1 MSTSPAE
8 APSPDTA
15 TDPSSPRRRLPGRGG
30 TALRVALAVLVM
42 SAGDLL
48 LVPLL
53 LLGLLKNR
61 PEDAAGAVM
70 GTVATLAS
78 SLLVL
83 FLTWLLVTRLDGG
96 SLSDLRL
103 RVDRRA
109 LAWMLAMVVVAVA
122 IAAVIGVVM
131 DLLGIEPAVSGLTDL
146 SPPVIGI
153 LLLARVNSAFLVQG
167 FPEELVWRGW
177 LFGSLG
183 GTRRA
188 GAISVIAFTLLH
200 IISNGGQEN
209 WMERILYL
217 AMPFGFAVA
226 AVVVARASGST
237 WAAVGVHGGFHMGSL
252 VLLAMRTDEGH
263 PVAWVLGGALWLAVA
278 GVVRLLARRRILPC
292 STERAISV

>member
-1 MSTSPAE
+1 
-8 APSPDTA
+8 
-15 TDPSSPRRRLPGRGG
+15 
-30 TALRVALAVLVM
+30 M

-61 PEDAAGAVM
+61 PEDAAEAVM

-103 RVDRRA
+103 
-109 LAWMLAMVVVAVA
+109 
-122 IAAVIGVVM
+122 
-131 DLLGIEPAVSGLTDL
+131 PA
-146 SPPVIGI
+146 IGI
-153 LLLARVNSAFLVQG
+153 LLLSRVNSAFLVQG

-177 LFGSLG
+177 LFRSLG

-188 GAISVIAFTLLH
+188 GAISVIGFTLLH

-209 WMERILYL
+209 WVERVLYL
-217 AMPFGFAVA
+217 ATPFGFAVA
-226 AVVVARASGST
+226 AVVVAWVSGST
-237 WAAVGVHGGFHMGSL
+237 WAAVGVHGGHHMASL

-263 PVAWVLGGALWLAVA
+263 PVAWVLEGALWLVVA
-278 GVVRLLARRRILPC
+278 GVVRLLARRRMLPC
-292 STERAISV
+292 STERAISL

>member
-1 MSTSPAE
+1 
-8 APSPDTA
+8 
-15 TDPSSPRRRLPGRGG
+15 
-30 TALRVALAVLVM
+30 M

-61 PEDAAGAVM
+61 PEDAAEAVM

-109 LAWMLAMVVVAVA
+109 LAWMLAMVVVAAA
-122 IAAVIGVVM
+122 IAAVMGVIM
-131 DLLGIEPAVSGLTDL
+131 DLLGIEPAASGLTDISL
-146 SPPVIGI
+146 PAIGI

-177 LFGSLG
+177 LFRSLG

-188 GAISVIAFTLLH
+188 GAISVIGFTLLH

-209 WMERILYL
+209 WVERVLYL
-217 AMPFGFAVA
+217 ATPFGFAVA
-226 AVVVARASGST
+226 AVVVAWASGST
-237 WAAVGVHGGFHMGSL
+237 WAAVGVHGGHHMASL
-252 VLLAMRTDEGH
+252 VLLAMRTDANH
-263 PVAWVLGGALWLAVA
+263 PVAWVVEGALWLVVA
-278 GVVRLLARRRILPC
+278 GVVRLLARHRMLPC
-292 STERAISV
+292 STERAISL

>member
-1 MSTSPAE
+1 
-8 APSPDTA
+8 
-15 TDPSSPRRRLPGRGG
+15 
-30 TALRVALAVLVM
+30 M

-70 GTVATLAS
+70 GTAATLAS

-131 DLLGIEPAVSGLTDL
+131 DMLGIEPAASGLTDL

-226 AVVVARASGST
+226 AVVVARVSGST

>member
-1 MSTSPAE
+1 
-8 APSPDTA
+8 
-15 TDPSSPRRRLPGRGG
+15 
-30 TALRVALAVLVM
+30 M

-109 LAWMLAMVVVAVA
+109 LAWMLAMVVVAAA

-131 DLLGIEPAVSGLTDL
+131 DLLGVEPAASGLTDL

-177 LFGSLG
+177 LFRSLG

-188 GAISVIAFTLLH
+188 GAISVIGFTLLH

-209 WMERILYL
+209 WVERVLYL
-217 AMPFGFAVA
+217 ATPFGFAVA
-226 AVVVARASGST
+226 AVVVAWVSGST
-237 WAAVGVHGGFHMGSL
+237 WAAVGVHGGHHMASL

-263 PVAWVLGGALWLAVA
+263 PVAWVLEGALWLVVA
-278 GVVRLLARRRILPC
+278 GVVRLLARRRMLPC
-292 STERAISV
+292 STERAISL